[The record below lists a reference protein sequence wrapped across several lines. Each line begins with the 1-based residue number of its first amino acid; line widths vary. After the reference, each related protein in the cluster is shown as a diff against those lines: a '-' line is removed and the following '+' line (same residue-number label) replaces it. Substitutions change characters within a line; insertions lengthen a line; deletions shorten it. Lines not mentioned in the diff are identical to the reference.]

1 MTTTCQ
7 DLKNCNNQGLCVE
20 MPGEP
25 AKCRCNPG
33 RSGKTCNEPGC
44 QKGKFYNIHL
54 DMCEWCSRCPT
65 GQHVLSGT
73 ECDGKT
79 TLNNVCVKNKVCNP
93 GYFINSL
100 NECQPCD
107 KCPKGTIAKKGT
119 ECNGK
124 TTDHPTCI
132 KPECN
137 AATCENGVCID
148 NTCRCNPGFRGK
160 NCDERDLCYYEDL
173 NGKLIKKRC
182 DNGKCTN
189 PYSGK
194 CECEPG
200 YSGYFCEKDACDAV
214 EGDMYCY
221 NRGTCVVDDETH
233 KPTCVCHIGNN
244 FGERCNEHCPL
255 DHYWS
260 VEQARC
266 MLCEVKHN
274 DPDRYQYCDG
284 SWDHDVSSAYFHVL
298 YCDDEDC
305 TPYFDNVSCTWNDPL
320 DCPDG
325 YKPDGRD
332 SHGLHWESSRG
343 YNPGNPCYFGSDL
356 RRCKFDHR
364 PRQT

>member
-1 MTTTCQ
+1 
-7 DLKNCNNQGLCVE
+7 

-33 RSGKTCNEPGC
+33 RSGKTCDEPGC

-65 GQHVLSGT
+65 GEHVLSST
-73 ECDGKT
+73 ECDGST
-79 TLNNVCVKNKVCNP
+79 TLDNVCAKNKVCKP
-93 GYFINSL
+93 GYFVNSL
-100 NECQPCD
+100 NDCQPCD

-119 ECNGK
+119 ECTGK

-137 AATCENGVCID
+137 ADTCENGVCID
-148 NTCRCNPGFRGK
+148 HNTCLCNPGFRGK
-160 NCDERDLCYYEDL
+160 NCDEPDLCYYEDGG
-173 NGKLIKKRC
+173 GKLRKKRC
-182 DNGKCTN
+182 DHGTCN
-189 PYSGK
+189 PYSGR
-194 CECEPG
+194 CVCEPG
-200 YSGYFCEKDACDAV
+200 YSGYFCERDACEEV
-214 EGDMYCY
+214 GGNSYCY
-221 NRGTCVVDDETH
+221 NKGTCVVDEETH
-233 KPTCVCHIGNN
+233 KPTCQCHIGNN

-260 VEQARC
+260 DEHARC
-266 MLCEVKHN
+266 MLCKVKHN

-284 SWDHDVSSAYFHVL
+284 SWDHDVSQAYLHVL
-298 YCDDEDC
+298 YCDDKDC
-305 TPYFDNVSCTWNDPL
+305 TPYFDNVSCTWDDPL

-325 YKPDGRD
+325 YKPSGRD

-356 RRCKFDHR
+356 RRCEFDHR
-364 PRQT
+364 PTQK